1 MRVGIDLT
9 AVGDPER
16 RRSVAVEADRLGLWA
31 VLVGGPPGTETIE
44 AATIAPETSSIHL
57 GVLLDGRRE
66 HPLTLAE
73 ELAVL
78 DHLSDRRALAV
89 IDGDRAT
96 ADHIAGLLDG
106 NVVDG
111 VSLSPPPA
119 QTQLPVWVAD
129 DVTRTDLSGDLE
141 PDGELIDRF
150 RDEGCTHL
158 FVTWP
163 GPLPVL
169 ARHLV
174 TRAAGPEFPTIVAEM
189 ADRVAPPSAS

>member
-1 MRVGIDLT
+1 
-9 AVGDPER
+9 
-16 RRSVAVEADRLGLWA
+16 
-31 VLVGGPPGTETIE
+31 
-44 AATIAPETSSIHL
+44 
-57 GVLLDGRRE
+57 
-66 HPLTLAE
+66 
-73 ELAVL
+73 
-78 DHLSDRRALAV
+78 
-89 IDGDRAT
+89 
-96 ADHIAGLLDG
+96 
-106 NVVDG
+106 
-111 VSLSPPPA
+111 
-119 QTQLPVWVAD
+119 VWVAD